1 MDRKYY
7 MDNCSNSR
15 ANTCQYA
22 LFWVDLLVQNQPDA
36 VLLCLLRSV
45 MTLDNFTD
53 RSRPC
58 VGDGS
63 FKCLPYQLSMVGDL
77 PTMVI
82 TGNGES
88 GFDSGEGA

>member
-1 MDRKYY
+1 

-15 ANTCQYA
+15 ANTCNYA
-22 LFWVDLLVQNQPDA
+22 LTREGTGAFIRTEPTGWGSPLPFH
-36 VLLCLLRSV
+36 SV
-45 MTLDNFTD
+45 MTLDNFSD

-63 FKCLPYQLSMVGDL
+63 FKCLPYQFSMVGDL

>member
-1 MDRKYY
+1 

-15 ANTCQYA
+15 ANTCHYA
-22 LFWVDLLVQNQPDA
+22 LTLTGMGGFIRTEPIQLLLSN
-36 VLLCLLRSV
+36 SV
-45 MTLDNFTD
+45 MTLDNLTD

-63 FKCLPYQLSMVGDL
+63 FKWLPYQLSMVGDL

>member
-1 MDRKYY
+1 
-7 MDNCSNSR
+7 
-15 ANTCQYA
+15 
-22 LFWVDLLVQNQPDA
+22 
-36 VLLCLLRSV
+36 

-63 FKCLPYQLSMVGDL
+63 FKCLPYQFSMVGDL

>member
-1 MDRKYY
+1 

-15 ANTCQYA
+15 ANTCHDA
-22 LFWVDLLVQNQPDA
+22 LTREGMGGFIRTEPTGRTCVR
-36 VLLCLLRSV
+36 CSV

>member
-1 MDRKYY
+1 

-15 ANTCQYA
+15 ANTCHYA
-22 LFWVDLLVQNQPDA
+22 LTRKGTGGFIRTEPTGSDLSF
-36 VLLCLLRSV
+36 LLHSV

>member
-1 MDRKYY
+1 MGAFIRTEPTG
-7 MDNCSNSR
+7 CSS
-15 ANTCQYA
+15 
-22 LFWVDLLVQNQPDA
+22 A
-36 VLLCLLRSV
+36 VSDSSV

-58 VGDGS
+58 VGDVS
-63 FKCLPYQLSMVGDL
+63 FKCLPYQLSMVRDL